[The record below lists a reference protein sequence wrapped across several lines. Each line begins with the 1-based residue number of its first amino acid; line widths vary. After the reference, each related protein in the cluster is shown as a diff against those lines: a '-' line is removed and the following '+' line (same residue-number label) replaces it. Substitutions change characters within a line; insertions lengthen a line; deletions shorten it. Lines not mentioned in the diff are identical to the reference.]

1 LRPPSRLAI
10 RALLLAGSFLFFN
23 PAYAAAEWQFA
34 PFVGYTFKG
43 ATTLV
48 DLERGS
54 EDTHW
59 HFGGT
64 ATLIGRSPF
73 GVEALFLYTPG
84 FFQSSDSACSIATC
98 VTVSSSRTYALMG
111 NAVLATPRGWNQYG
125 LRPYVSGGI
134 GLLHASRKEAQNV
147 IPFDLN
153 LLGMNA
159 GGGAVGFL
167 SDRVGLRFD
176 LRYFRKIQGPAAE
189 DLDFAISIGPIRLRQ
204 WTTSLGV
211 VIKY

>member
-1 LRPPSRLAI
+1 MRLGI
-10 RALLLAGSFLFFN
+10 RALLLSASLLVLT
-23 PAYAAAEWQFA
+23 PAHAAAEWQFA
-34 PFVGYTFKG
+34 PFVGYTFNG

-54 EDTHW
+54 EETHW
-59 HFGGT
+59 HFGGA
-64 ATLIGRSPF
+64 ATLLGDGPF

-84 FFQSSDSACSIATC
+84 FFQRSTAVCNISPC
-98 VTVSSSRTYALMG
+98 VTSSRTYALMG
-111 NAVLATPRGWNQYG
+111 NAVLTTPRAWNQYG

-134 GLLHASRKEAQNV
+134 GLLHASRAEALNIV
-147 IPFDLN
+147 FPFSLD

-167 SDRVGLRFD
+167 SDRIGLRFD
-176 LRYFRKIQGPAAE
+176 LRYFRKIPGPVE
-189 DLDFAISIGPIRLRQ
+189 DELDLGISIGPIRLRQ